1 MSSGA
6 GKTDLEE
13 QRDRLKTLITTLRKG
28 KVQNV
33 SVAGHSLPLG
43 TVRPDEVPLM
53 SCADYIRQL
62 EARIRELDRLIADCD
77 RVEAKMH

>member
-1 MSSGA
+1 
-6 GKTDLEE
+6 
-13 QRDRLKTLITTLRKG
+13 
-28 KVQNV
+28 V